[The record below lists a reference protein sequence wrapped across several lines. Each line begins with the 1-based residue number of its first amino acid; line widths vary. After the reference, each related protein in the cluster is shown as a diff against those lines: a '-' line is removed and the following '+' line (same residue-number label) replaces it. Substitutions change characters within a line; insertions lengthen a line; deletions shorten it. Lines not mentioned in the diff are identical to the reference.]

1 MRLFSFSGLCLS
13 LLPLVLA
20 DTEIRNLHLSLPGAD
35 SIDILPADHLTW
47 VTSTDHTDMWTPRQP
62 IATCTKL
69 TWYRLS
75 SRSPLE
81 LSVSSDQ
88 AEQRILLDFGEDGE
102 AWTVRVSWPGSV
114 GLLVTLSHD
123 TLTVP
128 LMTTIRDQVAG
139 RTLTHQAP
147 TKWDLAIT
155 PSSPRTA
162 ILHLTA
168 APLSPPFPHPL
179 LSQLNAYLPSYLR
192 TIGARPVDR
201 EGSETET
208 TTQWETTTKIKWET
222 KAHILLEPLILGVIP
237 STAVP
242 AVGWISVLVFGAGL
256 VVPRLITWLEAAKR
270 ADQALESDN
279 DPGFAQQSRSKAD

>member
-20 DTEIRNLHLSLPGAD
+20 DTEIRNLHLPLPGAD
-35 SIDILPADHLTW
+35 SIDILPADHLT
-47 VTSTDHTDMWTPRQP
+47 
-62 IATCTKL
+62 
-69 TWYRLS
+69 LS

-88 AEQRILLDFGEDGE
+88 AEQRILLDFGDDGE
-102 AWTVRVSWPGSV
+102 AWTVRVSWPGS
-114 GLLVTLSHD
+114 
-123 TLTVP
+123 
-128 LMTTIRDQVAG
+128 
-139 RTLTHQAP
+139 AP

-208 TTQWETTTKIKWET
+208 TMQRATKSKIKWET

-242 AVGWISVLVFGAGL
+242 AVGWIIVLVFGAGL
-256 VVPRLITWLEAAKR
+256 VVPSLITWLEAAKR
-270 ADQALESDN
+270 AAQVLESDN
-279 DPGFAQQSRSKAD
+279 DPRFAQQSRSKAD